1 MKKKIF
7 VQILLTILILII
19 FFIVYQK
26 YFKKVSNLNVT
37 EIEEESTNQENN
49 LVNITY
55 DSIDKKGRKYII
67 TAESGTFNDE
77 KPELIYMSNVNAE
90 IILQDGSIIYIESLN
105 AEYNTSNYDTKFQK
119 EVKLKFLE
127 HNIFCNNLNIF
138 LSSDK
143 FFKDNLLEAYNDL
156 TYKNLDIIMLA
167 DKIEID
173 LLTKNTK
180 IFNYKDKV
188 QIKKKKLN
196 GNN

>member
-7 VQILLTILILII
+7 VKIFFTILILII

>member
-1 MKKKIF
+1 
-7 VQILLTILILII
+7 
-19 FFIVYQK
+19 
-26 YFKKVSNLNVT
+26 
-37 EIEEESTNQENN
+37 
-49 LVNITY
+49 
-55 DSIDKKGRKYII
+55 
-67 TAESGTFNDE
+67 
-77 KPELIYMSNVNAE
+77 MSNVNAE